1 MIITEVFYGIK
12 CDRCGKL
19 FEDGEHSFWCDESSA
34 IENSSDSDWSE
45 KNGKHYCPNCHEVN
59 EETDEVKVF
68 EEYPQQLKTLNGFID
83 KILKGISRD
92 VLEYEDSFLIKCRF
106 YYKPKLDLFEVDYI
120 KSLLG
125 EKFISLD
132 YEQGIY
138 NRSIC
143 QIKIK
148 R

>member
-12 CDRCGKL
+12 CDRCGEI
-19 FEDGEHSFWCDESSA
+19 FEDGEHSFWSDESSA
-34 IENSSDSDWSE
+34 IENATDSEWGE
-45 KNGKHYCPNCHEVN
+45 KNSKHYCSNCHEKD
-59 EETDEVKVF
+59 EETDEIKVF

-83 KILKGISRD
+83 KILKGISRN
-92 VLEYEDSFLIKCRF
+92 VLEYEDSFLIKCYF
-106 YYKPKLDLFEVDYI
+106 YYKPKLDSFEIDYI

-132 YEQGIY
+132 YEVEKY
-138 NRSIC
+138 NRFIC
-143 QIKIK
+143 QIKMK